1 MHDFPLVVRLKEE
14 LAGLSTS
21 SLENVK
27 SDLRILESAHLS
39 LNVLAYVFFLFFELL
54 KHICNQLLLLFL
66 QVSLFKIVLVLL
78 NRFYLLFAQVF
89 YFYD

>member
-54 KHICNQLLLLFL
+54 KYICNQLLLLFL